1 MPNNIL
7 KFITLFSLIALTSCS
22 GRLFTVHKI
31 DVQQGNAV
39 EPEKV
44 SQLEIGMSREQ
55 VKFLLGTP
63 LIQDVFH
70 PERWDY
76 VFFLIPDYGDIE
88 KRRLVVHFDGD
99 IVSAIDKED
108 VPEPTPEVLA
118 EDQAMQE
125 KLISHEEK
133 ELKELDAK
141 EVPEYI
147 KNKEKLEEID
157 PDI

>member
-1 MPNNIL
+1 MPNNTL

-133 ELKELDAK
+133 ELKELDAE

>member
-1 MPNNIL
+1 MPNNTL
-7 KFITLFSLIALTSCS
+7 KYIAFFSLITLTSCS
-22 GRLFTVHKI
+22 GKLFTVHKI

-44 SQLEIGMSREQ
+44 SQLEIGMTKEQ

-63 LIQDVFH
+63 LIQDAFH

-88 KRRLVVHFDGD
+88 QRRLVVHFDGD
-99 IVSAIDKED
+99 IVSIIDKEG
-108 VPEPTPEVLA
+108 VPEPTAEALA

-125 KLISHEEK
+125 KLITHEEN
-133 ELKELDAK
+133 ELKELDNE
-141 EVPEYI
+141 EVPDYI
-147 KNKEKLEEID
+147 KEKEKLEEID